1 MAEKFI
7 HAVYDD
13 DDKLIDAV
21 KDLKKNKITIEEV
34 FTPFPVH
41 GLDHLLDLKPTRL
54 AIAAFIYGC
63 TGLTFGLLM
72 INYIM
77 IVDWPQNIGGKPS
90 FSIIE
95 NLPAFVPVIFEL
107 TVFFAAHLMV
117 ITFYL
122 RSRLWPFKD
131 AENPIPETTDDK
143 FLIQIPVYSNES
155 KIKAIIK
162 KTDVYDI
169 SVIQGDSNEEIQEE
183 KNNVQS
189 NVQLLESDLTIGFV
203 FHSRKYSDGSS
214 NLRIQFTKGRGLQY
228 AKNSGLRI
236 FRKYWISKKNE
247 VSNKHPESER
257 INNLLSN
264 LNDRISLTKKMFV
277 EGNVSYEEAYKEILI
292 ND

>member
-143 FLIQIPVYSNES
+143 FLIQIPVYGNES

-162 KTDVYDI
+162 KTDFYYI
-169 SVIQGDSNEEIQEE
+169 SVIEGDSNDEIQEE
-183 KNNVQS
+183 KNNAQR

-247 VSNKHPESER
+247 VSKNHPESEKT
-257 INNLLSN
+257 NNLLSN
-264 LNDRISLTKKMFV
+264 LKDRISLTKKMFV